1 MNELVKK
8 LMEAGKQEALNSE
21 ETLRA
26 AAKEL
31 GASDAEIDACIEE
44 LGGFPLDDSAL
55 EQVGGGVWLNFDLA
69 CASKPIELVKGQP
82 RGRTKGEMIKWT
94 T

>member
-31 GASDAEIDACIEE
+31 GASDGEIAACIEE

-55 EQVGGGVWLNFDLA
+55 EQVGGGKWLHYNPVFA
-69 CASKPIELVKGQP
+69 RGPIELVKGQP
-82 RGRTKGEMIKWT
+82 RSRN
-94 T
+94 

>member
-8 LMEAGKQEALNSE
+8 LMEAGKQEALKSE

-31 GASDAEIDACIEE
+31 GASDAEIDACIKA
-44 LGGFPLDDSAL
+44 LGGFPLDDGAL
-55 EQVGGGVWLNFDLA
+55 EQASGGYYCVNVPTQAKHRGEIYTGV
-69 CASKPIELVKGQP
+69 
-82 RGRTKGEMIKWT
+82 M
-94 T
+94 